1 MCFMDD
7 NPQEYCFFYVF
18 IYFYLLIFYK
28 KEILIFYTK
37 SIDIPTSKTIKK
49 QKKGKKKAG
58 NWK

>member
-1 MCFMDD
+1 MIIHKSIA
-7 NPQEYCFFYVF
+7 FFYVF

-37 SIDIPTSKTIKK
+37 SIDILTSKTIKK
-49 QKKGKKKAG
+49 QKKGGKKAG

>member
-1 MCFMDD
+1 MIIHKSIA
-7 NPQEYCFFYVF
+7 FFYVF

-37 SIDIPTSKTIKK
+37 SIDIPTNKTKKK
-49 QKKGKKKAG
+49 QKKGEKKAG

>member
-1 MCFMDD
+1 MIIHKSIA
-7 NPQEYCFFYVF
+7 FFYVF

-37 SIDIPTSKTIKK
+37 SIDILTSKTIKK
-49 QKKGKKKAG
+49 QKKGGKKAS